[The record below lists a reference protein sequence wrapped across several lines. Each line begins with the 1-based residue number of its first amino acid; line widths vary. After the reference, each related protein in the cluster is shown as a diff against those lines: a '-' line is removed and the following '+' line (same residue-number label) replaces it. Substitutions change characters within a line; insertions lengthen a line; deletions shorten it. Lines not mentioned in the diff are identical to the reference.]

1 MYKVRNTKSGAE
13 MVVNRDQKRQLGANW
28 EVVGR
33 EAPATK
39 PTPAPAEKPAVKTE
53 KEPTKE

>member
-1 MYKVRNTKSGAE
+1 